1 MRTTRVAVGLALAAS
16 LFTGLAAR
24 AEDPGITDKAIKI
37 GIFGPLSGPNM
48 AYGFDVVNAAKMYY
62 DKINK
67 EGGIHGRK
75 IEYVVE
81 DDRCNAND
89 LVAAVK
95 KLVEQDQVFMLNGG
109 SCSAAVVAAKDYV
122 VRNKVPLLMLNASG
136 RRPTTSSAP
145 IRSRNTPS
153 AAR

>member
-1 MRTTRVAVGLALAAS
+1 MCIRDR
-16 LFTGLAAR
+16 
-24 AEDPGITDKAIKI
+24 
-37 GIFGPLSGPNM
+37 
-48 AYGFDVVNAAKMYY
+48 YY

-95 KLVEQDQVFMLNGG
+95 RCV
-109 SCSAAVVAAKDYV
+109 
-122 VRNKVPLLMLNASG
+122 
-136 RRPTTSSAP
+136 
-145 IRSRNTPS
+145 
-153 AAR
+153 

>member
-67 EGGIHGRK
+67 EGDSR
-75 IEYVVE
+75 
-81 DDRCNAND
+81 
-89 LVAAVK
+89 K
-95 KLVEQDQVFMLNGG
+95 KLTANITVPGRL
-109 SCSAAVVAAKDYV
+109 SCWG
-122 VRNKVPLLMLNASG
+122 LW
-136 RRPTTSSAP
+136 
-145 IRSRNTPS
+145 
-153 AAR
+153 